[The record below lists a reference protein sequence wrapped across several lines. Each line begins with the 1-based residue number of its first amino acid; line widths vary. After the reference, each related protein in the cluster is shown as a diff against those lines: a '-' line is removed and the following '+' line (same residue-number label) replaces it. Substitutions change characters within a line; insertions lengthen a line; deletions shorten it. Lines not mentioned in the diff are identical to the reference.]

1 MNALDGAAGSS
12 GGSVLLELA
21 QQFGATLD
29 LEALVPLVLDRA
41 VGLLRAERAV
51 FMLLDGAQRVER
63 AVTHN
68 LAWAGPPDP
77 LPASMQAVNEV
88 IASRRAVI
96 RPRQDDERS
105 ASQRRYGLNLVVAV
119 PVMVRQR
126 LLGVMYIDSH
136 EVPAQDVAAYG
147 ELLLATASLAG
158 VAVENAR
165 LFQEQRFRHALLA
178 WMVHEF
184 RNPLT
189 VIIANGELARGGD
202 EATLRELGSTVLDAG
217 RRIERMIDA
226 ALALS
231 RIDQGPQSPPRE
243 PMDLTEIAREHARDL
258 GVVGRARGVSISV
271 EAEELPAVWSVRDRV
286 DLVLGN
292 LLFNALKYARDGSV
306 VRVTLRERDAP
317 GPGEVL
323 TRPRTSAASLFP
335 RVLRAADDAPARYV
349 EVAVLNEGAPI
360 SQEVRA
366 RLFTPFVRGE
376 VSRDGIP
383 STGLGLVLAAECA
396 RSFGGALWLDVSDEL
411 GTRFAFTVPT
421 D

>member
-1 MNALDGAAGSS
+1 M
-12 GGSVLLELA
+12 LLELA

-51 FMLLDGAQRVER
+51 FMLLDNAQRVER

-88 IASRRAVI
+88 IASRRPVI
-96 RPRQDDERS
+96 RPRQDDEQS

-136 EVPAQDVAAYG
+136 EVPAQDVGAYS

-165 LFQEQRFRHALLA
+165 LFQEQAFRHALLA

-189 VIIANGELARGGD
+189 VILANGELARAGEEVTVD
-202 EATLRELGSTVLDAG
+202 ELSTTVLDAG
-217 RRIERMIDA
+217 RRIERMING

-231 RIDQGPQSPPRE
+231 RIDQGPQAPSRE
-243 PMDLTEIAREHARDL
+243 PMDLAGIAREHARDL
-258 GVVGRARGVSISV
+258 SVVGRGRGIAIEV
-271 EAEELPAVWSVRDRV
+271 EADELPAVFSVRDRV

-292 LLFNALKYARDGSV
+292 LLFNALKYARGDSR
-306 VRVTLRERDAP
+306 VRVTLREREAP
-317 GPGEVL
+317 GPGDVL

-335 RVLRAADDAPARYV
+335 RVQRAPDDPPAGYV
-349 EVAVLNEGAPI
+349 EVAVHNEGPPIAP
-360 SQEVRA
+360 EVRA
-366 RLFTPFVRGE
+366 RLFTPYVRGE
-376 VSRDGIP
+376 DSRDGIP

-396 RSFGGALWLDVSDEL
+396 RSLGGALWLDASDDD
-411 GTRFAFTVPT
+411 GTRFAFTIPT
-421 D
+421 G